1 MKVKTHLKAGQQEQ
15 SNNAEVYVTV
25 SQSNSI
31 SS

>member
-15 SNNAEVYVTV
+15 SNSAEVNVTV

-31 SS
+31 G